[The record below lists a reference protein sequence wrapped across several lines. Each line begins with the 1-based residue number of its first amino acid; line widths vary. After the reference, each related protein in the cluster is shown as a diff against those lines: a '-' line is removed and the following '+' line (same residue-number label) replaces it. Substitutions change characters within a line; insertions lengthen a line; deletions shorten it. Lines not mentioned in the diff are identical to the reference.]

1 MKPSLLYKISSGLL
15 ILFSLSHTYGMY
27 HPVSKGTAVDMVSAA
42 MRTVHFDILGTSR
55 TLWDFY
61 FGFGL
66 LFTVFLLF
74 SAVLAWQLGS
84 MVKKSPNPVR
94 TPAWPFALSYVAVAV
109 LCWTY
114 FFLAPAIVSSL
125 IAVCL
130 VLAAWQSGRDR

>member
-27 HPVSKGTAVDMVSAA
+27 HPVGKGAAVDMVAAA
-42 MRTVHFDILGTSR
+42 MRKVHFDILGASR
-55 TLWDFY
+55 TIWDFY

-74 SAVLAWQLGS
+74 SAILAWQLGS
-84 MVKKSPNPVR
+84 LVKKSPNPVR
-94 TPAWPFALSYVAVAV
+94 TLAWPFAISYAAVAF
-109 LCWTY
+109 LCWTN

-125 IAVCL
+125 IALCL
-130 VLAAWQSGRDR
+130 VLAAWQSGRG